1 MGYGTIHLPLIQSR
15 EAVKEMF
22 HEQPLPQADH
32 AALPIPLPV
41 GRVFLCAVR

>member
-1 MGYGTIHLPLIQSR
+1 MGYGTIHLPLIQPR
-15 EAVKEMF
+15 EAVKEKF
-22 HEQPLPQADH
+22 HEYPLPQPAN